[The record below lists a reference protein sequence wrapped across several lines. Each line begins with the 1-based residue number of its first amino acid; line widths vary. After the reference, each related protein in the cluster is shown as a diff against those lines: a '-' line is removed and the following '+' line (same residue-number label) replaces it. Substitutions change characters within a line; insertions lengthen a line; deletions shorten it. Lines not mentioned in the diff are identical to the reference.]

1 MMKAPLRA
9 LLLAIGFATRVPVR
23 VDRVEARDLA
33 AAISCLPL
41 VGVAIGALCLGVFE
55 LSTLS
60 LGRWLPAVFCVAC
73 AALITGGLHLDGLAD
88 LFDAL
93 GGGRGE
99 RQRMLEIM
107 RDPRVGAH
115 GASALVLVLLAK
127 VIAVAE
133 LPSGARWAALCG
145 APAVAR
151 LMAVWLL
158 FGLPPAREGGLGHD
172 MGAELR
178 AGHMAFATGT
188 FLILAVW
195 LGPLLLTA
203 ALASVAVT
211 LGLGWLARTRLGG
224 VTGDVC
230 GAAIELAELAFLV
243 VCRAQAVRS
252 GLM

>member
-1 MMKAPLRA
+1 MAPLRA
-9 LLLAIGFATRVPVR
+9 LLLAIGFATRIPVR
-23 VDRVEARDLA
+23 VGKLQPPDLA

-41 VGVAIGALCLGVFE
+41 LGVAIGALCLGVFE
-55 LSTLS
+55 LGAGSI
-60 LGRWLPAVFCVAC
+60 GPWLAAVGCVGC

-107 RDPRVGAH
+107 RDPRIGAH
-115 GASALVLVLLAK
+115 GASALMLVLMAK
-127 VIAVAE
+127 VIVIAE
-133 LPSGARWAALCG
+133 LPADARWAGMLG
-145 APAVAR
+145 APAMAR
-151 LMAVWLL
+151 LLAVWLL
-158 FGLPPAREGGLGHD
+158 FGLPPARADGLGHD
-172 MGAELR
+172 MGAGLR

-188 FLILAVW
+188 FLILSVC

-203 ALASVAVT
+203 ALASVAVAI
-211 LGLGWLARTRLGG
+211 GLGWLARARLGG

-230 GAAIELAELAFLV
+230 GAVIELAELAFLL

>member
-1 MMKAPLRA
+1 MSKLRA
-9 LLLAIGFATRVPVR
+9 LLLAVGFATRIPVR
-23 VDRVEARDLA
+23 VDKVEARDLA

-41 VGVAIGALCLGVFE
+41 LGALIGALSFAVFE
-55 LSTLS
+55 LGASAFGARLA
-60 LGRWLPAVFCVAC
+60 AVAAVAC

-93 GGGRGE
+93 GGGRGD
-99 RQRMLEIM
+99 RLRMLEIM

-127 VIAVAE
+127 VIALAE
-133 LPSGARWAALCG
+133 LPAAARWAGLCG
-145 APAVAR
+145 APTIAR

-158 FGLPPAREGGLGHD
+158 FSLPPARADGLGHD
-172 MGAELR
+172 MGAGLR

-188 FLILAVW
+188 FLILSAW

-203 ALASVAVT
+203 ALASVGVS

-230 GAAIELAELAFLV
+230 GAAIELSELAFLL